1 MMWIFAQRG
10 RAELDDG
17 NSKRSM
23 TRTRR
28 VSDSLLNPVINKGDL
43 MTVRD
48 VEINGDEYVRIAGRE
63 DVANVELKEF
73 RRVRDTMKLPT
84 VSNSIEKSHTNF
96 EIVFRTR

>member
-1 MMWIFAQRG
+1 MWIFAHRG

-48 VEINGDEYVRIAGRE
+48 VEIKGDEYVRIAGRE
-63 DVANVELKEF
+63 DVAKVELKVF

-84 VSNSIEKSHTNF
+84 VSNFREKSHTNL
-96 EIVFRTR
+96 EIVFRSR